1 MCIFCQGNGKERPI
15 IKLISEMTVSKKNN
29 LDESKLAMNGVA
41 DSIWKTIEKP
51 IQIKKIVKILC
62 NEYDVDQRTCEETT
76 ITFLS
81 RLNQAGLI
89 NVLELKS

>member
-1 MCIFCQGNGKERPI
+1 MRGGFLMKKVYCKPVME
-15 IKLISEMTVSKKNN
+15 SEEFNVRQHVATSCNHHCKIPSNKPHWHPCPTHFYPKS
-29 LDESKLAMNGVA
+29 DEK
-41 DSIWKTIEKP
+41 
-51 IQIKKIVKILC
+51 
-62 NEYDVDQRTCEETT
+62 TCEETT

>member
-41 DSIWKTIEKP
+41 NSIWKAIENP
-51 IQIKKIVKILC
+51 IQIKSIIELLC
-62 NEYDVDQRTCEETT
+62 KEYDIDEKTCEETT

-81 RLNQAGLI
+81 RLNHSGLI
-89 NVLELKS
+89 NVLELK